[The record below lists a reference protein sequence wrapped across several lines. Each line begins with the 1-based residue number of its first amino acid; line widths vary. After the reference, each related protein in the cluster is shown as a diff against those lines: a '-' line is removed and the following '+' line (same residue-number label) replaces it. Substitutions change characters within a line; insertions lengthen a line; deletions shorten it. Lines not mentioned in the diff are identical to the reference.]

1 MTGVDQSQ
9 LGASISRAEFL
20 SPKIKIRVGC
30 WNVRTMYQTGK
41 LAQIVKEMDRYRMDI
56 IGISEA
62 RWVGS
67 GMMKER
73 SGHTVI
79 HSGRKIG
86 LVCPWARRGL
96 KQLYFETFHTPAM
109 YLALAPV
116 LSLNAS
122 GRKEG
127 IVLESGYGV
136 SHAVPVRD
144 GFAIPN
150 NILRLD
156 LGGSGLTDHLM
167 KMLAE
172 RGYSFPTTIMERR
185 MARDMKEKLCYA
197 ALDFE
202 KEMRTAASSS
212 SLERSYTLPDNNV
225 IAISNERFRCP
236 EALFQPS
243 MTKTGSSGS
252 TGSTGIHQLT
262 YNSIIKYDEDIQANM
277 FANIVLTG
285 GSSMFPGIR
294 LLPKVL
300 VKKALNAIRSAR
312 FLPKKC

>member
-1 MTGVDQSQ
+1 
-9 LGASISRAEFL
+9 
-20 SPKIKIRVGC
+20 
-30 WNVRTMYQTGK
+30 
-41 LAQIVKEMDRYRMDI
+41 
-56 IGISEA
+56 
-62 RWVGS
+62 
-67 GMMKER
+67 
-73 SGHTVI
+73 
-79 HSGRKIG
+79 
-86 LVCPWARRGL
+86 
-96 KQLYFETFHTPAM
+96 M

-285 GSSMFPGIR
+285 GSSILPGIADR
-294 LLPKVL
+294 MQKEII
-300 VKKALNAIRSAR
+300 ALAPAETKIKIIAPPGRYYSDE
-312 FLPKKC
+312 